1 MNIKNIVF
9 IILGIGAFLLL
20 IAMERVQ
27 KERTGHKVGEL
38 LEEISFKEAR
48 NQYLRYEIK
57 LYKTP
62 SKIIE
67 EANKKDLKVIA
78 PQNVYALELKSE
90 YSKPS

>member
-1 MNIKNIVF
+1 MMA
-9 IILGIGAFLLL
+9 GR
-20 IAMERVQ
+20 ERVQ

-57 LYKTP
+57 LYKSP
-62 SKIIE
+62 AKIME
-67 EANKKDLKVIA
+67 EANKKDLKVIE
-78 PQNVYALELKSE
+78 PQNVYALELNSE